1 MPEAR
6 TDESETQTQ
15 HGEIMILGLI
25 VVAGVGAAAAL
36 GYYAHKLGA
45 ATVKADI
52 QAEIAKLEAEA
63 VTDAKAAIARI
74 KALL

>member
-1 MPEAR
+1 
-6 TDESETQTQ
+6 
-15 HGEIMILGLI
+15 MILGLI
-25 VVAGVGAAAAL
+25 VLVAGAGAAAL